1 MALKVENAFYFHWT
15 LPRVNIF
22 KYRIVVRSASRMEAP
37 TMLERCLHDIANL
50 LDVNIDEMTPGQPL
64 FTDPRYI
71 AKPFD
76 KSNFKPFDP
85 CPKDAGPTPGEPARV
100 AFVDGGNL
108 EILRAPNFSVS
119 LVRVY
124 FNIFDG
130 KNERVAPTTVPP
142 RMEFF
147 VTAFASMVDGKM
159 YYSGILHPMDDS
171 QVDYLPSGEHLMVDS
186 MDRAIATGG
195 FRADISIM
203 GQITRRAAEWS
214 LAGHVMREELEKGD
228 LMVRDGTLQ
237 TAVTNEKY
245 YAKPAYDAADG
256 KGVLLS
262 GLAKTSMLFT
272 TTGLSLLAAVHKLAQ
287 DNGLKQSAWY
297 YNPLAENHHPDHPA
311 EMFVTKLH
319 PDTKY
324 VFRYELY
331 KPQVEAMS
339 KEQLDG
345 VFLRLGRNSSDL
357 SFLGYPY
364 GLVEADLSARVH
376 YADSD
381 WLKGMVSNTLS
392 NMSCYD
398 KICRHLQATNAHDV
412 LDTI

>member
-1 MALKVENAFYFHWT
+1 
-15 LPRVNIF
+15 
-22 KYRIVVRSASRMEAP
+22 
-37 TMLERCLHDIANL
+37 MLERCLLDIANL
-50 LDVNIDEMTPGQPL
+50 LDSNIDEMEPGQPL

-76 KSNFKPFDP
+76 VSNFKAFDP
-85 CPKDAGPTPGEPARV
+85 CPQESGPTPGEPARL
-100 AFVDGGNL
+100 AFIDGGNM

-124 FNIFDG
+124 YNIFDG
-130 KNERVAPTTVPP
+130 RNERVAPRKVPP

-186 MDRAIATGG
+186 MDRSIAMGG

-203 GQITRRAAEWS
+203 GQLSRRAAEWS
-214 LAGHVMREELEKGD
+214 LAGHVMREELDKGD
-228 LMVRDGTLQ
+228 LLVRDGTLQ
-237 TAVTNEKY
+237 TAVMNERY

-262 GLAKTSMLFT
+262 GLAKTSTLFT
-272 TTGLSLLAAVHKLAQ
+272 TTGLSLLAAVHKMAQ
-287 DNGLKQSAWY
+287 DNGLKDSAWY

-311 EMFVTKLH
+311 EMYVTKLH
-319 PDTKY
+319 PGSKY
-324 VFRYELY
+324 VFRFELY
-331 KPQVEAMS
+331 KPQAEAMG

-345 VFLRLGRNSSDL
+345 LFRRLGRNSSDM
-357 SFLGYPY
+357 SFVGYPY
-364 GLVEADLSARVH
+364 GLVEADSSARVH
-376 YADSD
+376 YTDSD
-381 WLKGMVSNTLS
+381 WLKSMVNMTFS
-392 NMSCYD
+392 NMDCYD

-412 LDTI
+412 LDSI